1 MSNLY
6 TMFKTEEKHET
17 QGVWLEYGR
26 TDPTP
31 EHPEGEPIRIKIAR
45 AGGKN
50 MSFNKALEKAT
61 RPYRKAIQTGTI
73 ALDTIENLYREVFV
87 DHVVLDWTNVS
98 APIKDASGAV
108 TGFELLPYKRDNVLR
123 VLIDLPDLYNDLKEQ
138 ANSLSLFRE
147 DEREADLGNSGQ
159 S

>member
-6 TMFKTEEKHET
+6 HMFKTKEEHET

-31 EHPEGEPIRIKIAR
+31 EHPDGEPIRIKIAR

-50 MSFNKALEKAT
+50 TSFNKALEKAT
-61 RPYRKAIQTGTI
+61 RPYRKAIQTNTVS
-73 ALDTIENLYREVFV
+73 LDTIENLYKEVFV

-108 TGFELLPYKRDNVLR
+108 SGFERLSYTRENVLR
-123 VLIDLPDLYNDLKEQ
+123 VLTDLPDLYADLKDQ